1 VKTDYWERPVG
12 SGLGEIMTSREVMK
26 VASFLRSAA
35 RRAMALG
42 LLGMGLYTQAALA
55 KDPSVMA
62 IELYDGSAGPAYIQ
76 LGDVLING
84 KAGLKDCTP
93 SGTSPIDKSVY
104 SKFEKIMLNVG
115 AVLERGADGVL
126 RYSNVGGPAICVV
139 PENVKFEHSASLSPA
154 SIAEQAQL
162 IGRPIAPGTDG
173 ANMAQPMKR
182 GVKLIFVPASNVEL
196 AEFLLAQR
204 TSSIAKWRSYL
215 GKYPASPHA
224 EQAKSALAML
234 YVEAGEKA
242 LSAYEKSAATA
253 SPSYSDLKESKAQ
266 DDLARAVRSSLDS
279 PAKLAAEI
287 GRSLSALTD
296 KGRAELDSYIKALAA
311 GTPGYG
317 HLQTARGLAEAITGI
332 DPDFQPGTKL
342 LNDVVQAKNA
352 FESALASASAAI
364 AAKQMDD
371 ALQVVIPF
379 RAFAEEEPRIAQVI
393 DAAYTYH
400 YELGKQADLKQ
411 DWQTSVSEYQKAAKV
426 KDTAEV
432 DASLK
437 EATQQLAIFQD
448 NLAARTA
455 LESSNNFE
463 AQKDFIDAYEVLF
476 NLPASQRKIV
486 ADDIARLTPGYIQAA
501 SDKAKSI
508 TKNYP
513 TIQGIGDERQ
523 VEQAYTLLQRTYPLI
538 DEESTKAA
546 YQTRMENLADE
557 LSAWFLE
564 RSKHYNEKPAGSGTE
579 VGWAYLREAE
589 SYKAANLE
597 QVRDQN
603 KVAGPAHSMH
613 SKISIRVH
621 FVDQTSL
628 RESTD
633 FMHQLEDAII
643 TGLEAPAFHATTVRY
658 GETISGV
665 EPDFQLEGNILEHE
679 ITEIPTAVSKDSKYR
694 TGTHPEPNEAW
705 NKANRAYEDA
715 RDQLQADQSSLTVAQ
730 TKNNKKEIIELSQT
744 ISNDHKLVSNAEA
757 QRDALPQYLT
767 KDDIRTYQYTLKTI
781 DIKNKIKLQFR
792 ISRTQ
797 SGQLGDAVVVEKED
811 PKQYE
816 LVEDVKADDTEG
828 VKLKETTPN
837 IREMQTALENSARD
851 ALIEV
856 VQAKVRELPG
866 KIYEEAKAREQ
877 EEDLDDAGEAYL
889 RYLSVTSNDKT
900 PERLHAEQFL
910 REQFNFSSFPS
921 VAP

>member
-1 VKTDYWERPVG
+1 
-12 SGLGEIMTSREVMK
+12 
-26 VASFLRSAA
+26 
-35 RRAMALG
+35 
-42 LLGMGLYTQAALA
+42 
-55 KDPSVMA
+55 MA
-62 IELYDGSAGPAYIQ
+62 IELYDGSSGPAYIQ

-84 KAGLKDCTP
+84 KAELRDCTTA
-93 SGTSPIDKSVY
+93 GTASIDKSVY
-104 SKFEKIMLNVG
+104 SKLGKVTLSAGVI
-115 AVLERGADGVL
+115 LERGADGVL
-126 RYSNVGGPAICVV
+126 RYSVSGAQAICVL
-139 PENVKFEHSASLSPA
+139 PDNVKFEHNASFSAA
-154 SIAEQAQL
+154 SIAEESQL
-162 IGRPIAPGTDG
+162 KGSPIAPGTDG
-173 ANMAQPMKR
+173 ATGAQPLKR
-182 GVKLIFVPASNVEL
+182 GVKLIFVSAPNVEL

-215 GKYPASPHA
+215 DKYSNSLHA
-224 EQAKSALAML
+224 DQAKSALAAL

-242 LSAYEKSAATA
+242 LVAYQKSAATA
-253 SPSYSDLKESKAQ
+253 TPAYAVLKESKTQ

-279 PAKLAAEI
+279 PGKLAAEI
-287 GRSLSALTD
+287 RQSLSALTD

-317 HLQTARGLAEAITGI
+317 HLQTARALAEAIAGI
-332 DPDFQPGTKL
+332 DTDFQPGSKL
-342 LNDVVQAKNA
+342 LNDVVQARNA
-352 FESALASASAAI
+352 FESALASASSAI
-364 AAKQMDD
+364 AANQMDD
-371 ALQVVIPF
+371 ALQLVIPY
-379 RAFAEEEPRIAQVI
+379 RAFAEEEPRIAQAI

-400 YELGKQADLKQ
+400 YELGRQAGLKQ
-411 DWQTSVSEYQKAAKV
+411 DWQTSVSEYQKAAKI
-426 KDTAEV
+426 KDTAEAG
-432 DASLK
+432 ASLK
-437 EATQQLAIFQD
+437 EAMQSLVVAQD
-448 NLAARTA
+448 SLAARTA

-463 AQKDFIDAYEVLF
+463 AQKDFIDAYEVLS
-476 NLPASQRKIV
+476 NLPASQRKLV
-486 ADDIARLTPGYIQAA
+486 SDDIARLTPGYIQAA

-523 VEQAYTLLQRTYPLI
+523 VEQAYTLLQRTYPLV
-538 DEESTKAA
+538 DEEPTKAA

-557 LSAWFLE
+557 LSTWFLE

-613 SKISIRVH
+613 SKLSIRVH
-621 FVDQTSL
+621 FVDQTSM

-643 TGLEAPAFHATTVRY
+643 TGLEAPGFHATTVRY
-658 GETISGV
+658 GETTSGV
-665 EPDFQLEGNILEHE
+665 EPDFQLEGNILVHE
-679 ITEIPTAVSKDSKYR
+679 ITETPTAVSKDSKYR
-694 TGTHPEPNEAW
+694 AGTHPEPNEAW
-705 NKANRAYEDA
+705 NKANRVYEDA
-715 RDQLQADQSSLTVAQ
+715 RDQLQADQSALTVAQ

-757 QRDALPQYLT
+757 KRDALAQYLT
-767 KDDIRTYQYTLKTI
+767 IDDIRTYQYTLKTI
-781 DIKNKIKLQFR
+781 DIKNRIKLQFR

-811 PKQYE
+811 PERYE
-816 LVEDVKADDTEG
+816 LIEDVKSDDTEG

-837 IREMQTALENSARD
+837 IREMQTALENLARD

-856 VQAKVRELPG
+856 VQEKVRELPG
-866 KIYEEAKAREQ
+866 RIYEEAKAREQ
-877 EEDLDDAGEAYL
+877 EQDLDDAGEAYL
-889 RYLSVTSNDKT
+889 RYLSVTLDDKT